1 MHGRFG
7 RDPRGALQTPSPG
20 DQYVR
25 RLAVFPPPSQV
36 TRAGSV
42 PLGTRGLGALLSAQ
56 RNRHYNALTHGL
68 DPHHS
73 HIYAS
78 IVVPEL
84 PKPTENGISVQISAM
99 DDFSV
104 RTGHTGGTF
113 HRQAASEH
121 VAAWRFL
128 AWAAQENG

>member
-7 RDPRGALQTPSPG
+7 CNPRGAVQTPSPG
-20 DQYVR
+20 DHYVR
-25 RLAVFPPPSQV
+25 RLAVCPPPSQV

-42 PLGTRGLGALLSAQ
+42 SLGTRGLGALLSAQ
-56 RNRHYNALTHGL
+56 RNRHYNALTHGR
-68 DPHHS
+68 DPHNS
-73 HIYAS
+73 HTDAS
-78 IVVPEL
+78 VVVPEL
-84 PKPTENGISVQISAM
+84 PKPTEKEITVQISAM
-99 DDFSV
+99 DYFSV

-113 HRQAASEH
+113 HQQAASEH